1 MEIGNQIKALRAQ
14 RGITQETLAEKLNVS
29 AQAVSKWERG
39 AATPDIQLLPAIS
52 AYFGVSIDE
61 LFSLSDETRM
71 ERIQNMLWD
80 ERTLN
85 PNTAEAERAFLLEKG
100 KREPNNGEVYRLL
113 ADIEYQLSE
122 EHRRAAVE
130 YAKEG
135 LKREPENNGV
145 HSTFVQA
152 SQGEWGA
159 WYSVEHHELIDFYK
173 KFVAENPGWRSGYLW
188 LIDQLIADNRLDEAS
203 LYTDKMAENT
213 DAGYRTAMY
222 RGEIAWADGRHDD
235 ALAIWDEMSREYAD
249 EFGVW
254 MRMGD
259 YMAKLGRYE
268 DAKAH
273 YRKSMEIQTKFPRWL
288 DGVTSTAHICEI
300 QGDYDGAIS
309 AHEEELQLLRDEW
322 KITSGEEVDQ
332 HHREIVRLQ
341 AKKDNMQ

>member
-159 WYSVEHHELIDFYK
+159 WYSVEHHEHIDFYK
-173 KFVAENPGWRSGYLW
+173 KFVAENHIFVVLC
-188 LIDQLIADNRLDEAS
+188 
-203 LYTDKMAENT
+203 
-213 DAGYRTAMY
+213 
-222 RGEIAWADGRHDD
+222 
-235 ALAIWDEMSREYAD
+235 
-249 EFGVW
+249 
-254 MRMGD
+254 
-259 YMAKLGRYE
+259 
-268 DAKAH
+268 H
-273 YRKSMEIQTKFPRWL
+273 YRKIKIFFKNIYQQTTIYMLITLSFVHIVCSVVQNLVFPF
-288 DGVTSTAHICEI
+288 
-300 QGDYDGAIS
+300 
-309 AHEEELQLLRDEW
+309 
-322 KITSGEEVDQ
+322 K
-332 HHREIVRLQ
+332 
-341 AKKDNMQ
+341 